1 VRDDRPGPPRLRPLT
16 ADDVDA
22 AAALSRGEGWPHRPE
37 DWRFALALGEGVAAE
52 AGGRVVGTA
61 VRWLYGDDAASV
73 GHVIVDPAHRGAG
86 LGRRLMSA
94 VLDGLDR
101 RRVALNATEAGLPLY
116 LRLGFA
122 VAGGIDQ
129 HQGVLAAPSGGMHA
143 GDLPALRLG
152 DRLRPAG
159 PDDAAALERL
169 DAAAT
174 GARRGRLLAAIA
186 AVGRGTVLM
195 RADRPVGFAFARASG
210 RGTVVGPV
218 AAPDAEAALSL
229 IAAAALPHAGT
240 FVRVDVRADAGLGP
254 GLAALGLVRV
264 DGATTMVWGTTA
276 AMPGDGTGY
285 AVANQAFG

>member
-1 VRDDRPGPPRLRPLT
+1 VRDERADAPRLRPLA
-16 ADDVDA
+16 ADDAEA
-22 AAALSRGEGWPHRPE
+22 AAALSGAEGWPHRPQ
-37 DWRFALALGEGVAAE
+37 DWRFALSVGEGVAAV

-86 LGRRLMSA
+86 LGRRLMAA
-94 VLDGLDR
+94 VLDGLDGQ
-101 RRVALNATEAGLPLY
+101 RVGLSATEAGLPLY

-129 HQGVLAAPSGGMHA
+129 HQGVLVPR
-143 GDLPALRLG
+143 DLPELGLG
-152 DRLRPAG
+152 DRLRPVG
-159 PDDAAALERL
+159 PDDAVALERL

-218 AAPDAEAALSL
+218 AAPDAEAAYAL

-254 GLAALGLVRV
+254 RLAALGLVRV
-264 DGATTMVWGTTA
+264 DGATAMVRGTPMA
-276 AMPGDGTGY
+276 KPGDGTGF